1 MHTWFWLSF
10 FVVVFVVFPD
20 VYWSDNVF
28 CTWGGIV
35 ARSCLK
41 CLFFLVFF
49 LKLSLFMCCSFFFAW
64 VVVEGFRCVD
74 GLFRVYT
81 SPLMSFRKHNW
92 ERRFSLVDKCSRTI
106 LQKCSPAH
114 CFDFSG
120 WAKKKEKK
128 ELNKQKIPN
137 RKSTFLHFL
146 LVLNLLFLF
155 YFTED
160 GRFTNALYIKY
171 LYVFVKQTY
180 DASGFL

>member
-1 MHTWFWLSF
+1 MVLIVLFCCCFCGFSRCVLKWQCILYMRRNCRSLMLKMFGF
-10 FVVVFVVFPD
+10 FCF
-20 VYWSDNVF
+20 
-28 CTWGGIV
+28 
-35 ARSCLK
+35 
-41 CLFFLVFF
+41 FF

-81 SPLMSFRKHNW
+81 SPLTSFRKHNW